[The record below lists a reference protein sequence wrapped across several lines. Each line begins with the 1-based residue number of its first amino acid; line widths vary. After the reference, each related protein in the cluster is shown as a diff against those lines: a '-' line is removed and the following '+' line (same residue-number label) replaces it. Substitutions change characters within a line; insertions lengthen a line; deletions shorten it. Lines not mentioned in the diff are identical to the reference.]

1 MTTADWAGETAARW
15 LKVADHLE
23 AQIAPVSDV
32 LFEVAGLRV
41 GERVLD
47 VGCGRGTTTRRAAR
61 EIGRGGSVLGVDV
74 SAPLI
79 DTARAQPGE
88 GAPITWTV
96 GDAQGYAFDPGA
108 QDVVISRFGV
118 MFFDDPIAAFANLRR
133 ATAVG
138 GRLAVAVWQARDR
151 NEVLQRPLDVAQR
164 VATQKGVELAI
175 PGPADGPFSLGDAA
189 TARAVVGAAGWSDV
203 DFHPRD
209 LTLYA
214 SGPGTPEEIVDIA
227 MTLGPLHYALLEC
240 PEALR
245 EVVRH
250 AIVDDLIPLHDGTG
264 VPLGASIAIVTARA
278 G

>member
-1 MTTADWAGETAARW
+1 MSTADWAGETAARW

-41 GERVLD
+41 GEHVLD

-61 EIGRGGSVLGVDV
+61 DVGPDGSVLAVDV
-74 SAPLI
+74 AAPLI
-79 DTARAQPGE
+79 DSAREQPAE

-96 GDAQGYAFDPGA
+96 GDAQSYAFDPGA
-108 QDVVISRFGV
+108 RDVVISRFGV
-118 MFFDDPIAAFANLRR
+118 MFFDDPVAAFANLRR
-133 ATAVG
+133 ATATG

-164 VATQKGVELAI
+164 VAAQNGVELAI
-175 PGPADGPFSLGDAA
+175 PGPTEGPFSLGDAA
-189 TARAVVGAAGWSDV
+189 TAQAVLGAAGWSEV
-203 DFHPRD
+203 AFNPRE

-214 SGPGTPEEIVDIA
+214 SGPGTPEEVVDIA

-240 PEALR
+240 SEALR
-245 EVVRH
+245 KAVRQ
-250 AIVDDLIPLHDGTG
+250 AVVDDLAPLHDGTG
-264 VPLGASIAIVTARA
+264 VPLGASIAIITARA
-278 G
+278 E

>member
-1 MTTADWAGETAARW
+1 MSTADWAGETAARW

-32 LFEVAGLRV
+32 LFEVADLRV

-47 VGCGRGTTTRRAAR
+47 VGCGRGTTTRRGAR
-61 EIGRGGSVLGVDV
+61 EVGPSGSVLAVDV

-79 DTARAQPGE
+79 DTAREQPCE
-88 GAPITWTV
+88 GAPITWAV
-96 GDAQGYAFDPGA
+96 GDAQDYPFDRGA

-118 MFFDDPIAAFANLRR
+118 MFFDDPVMAFANLRT

-175 PGPADGPFSLGDAA
+175 PGPTDGPFSFGAAA
-189 TARAVVGAAGWSDV
+189 TARAILGAAGWSDMV
-203 DFHPRD
+203 LHPRN

-240 PEALR
+240 SEALR
-245 EVVRH
+245 EAVRQ
-250 AIVDDLIPLHDGTG
+250 AIVDDFTLLHDGTG